1 MTDTLIPI
9 SLIGNYLYCPYSIY
23 LHNVYMETDD
33 SVYKAEHLYKGSAVH
48 RAVDEKRSDNR
59 KDVLQAF
66 PVYSERLGLVGKIDV
81 FNMRTGE
88 LVERK
93 TKVDRI
99 YPRHIYQLWAQM
111 FCLKEMGYTVTSLS
125 LYDYT
130 SNKKH
135 VVELPSSQEEDDF
148 GQFIEKMRAYN
159 PCEDTIDVNEHQC
172 RHCIF
177 TNMCDKTTIENVFT

>member
-33 SVYKAEHLYKGSAVH
+33 SMYKAEHLYKGSAVH

-81 FNMRTGE
+81 FYIRTGE

-93 TKVDRI
+93 TKVEHI

-111 FCLKEMGYTVTSLS
+111 FCLKEMGYNVTILS

-135 VVELPSSQEEDDF
+135 VIELPSTQEEEDF
-148 GQFIEKMRAYN
+148 MQFLKNMRAYN
-159 PCEDTIDVNEHQC
+159 PCEDTIEVNEQQC
-172 RHCIF
+172 RYCIF
-177 TNMCDKTTIENVFT
+177 TNMCDKTETDNVFT

>member
-1 MTDTLIPI
+1 MTDSLIPI

-23 LHNVYMETDD
+23 LHNVYIETDD
-33 SVYKAEHLYKGSAVH
+33 SMYKAEHLYKGSVVH
-48 RAVDEKRSDNR
+48 KTVDEKRADSR
-59 KDVLQAF
+59 KEVLQAF

-81 FNMRTGE
+81 FNVKTGE

-111 FCLKEMGYTVTSLS
+111 FCLREMEYDVTKLS

-130 SNKKH
+130 NNKKYN
-135 VVELPSSQEEDDF
+135 VEIPTEKDYED
-148 GQFIEKMRAYN
+148 FISFIKAMRAYN
-159 PCEDTIDVNEHQC
+159 PSEDVIGVHEQKC
-172 RHCIF
+172 RYCIF
-177 TNMCDKTTIENVFT
+177 TNLCDKTEVDNVYT

>member
-1 MTDTLIPI
+1 MIDTLIPI
-9 SLIGNYLYCPYSIY
+9 SLIGNYLYCPHSIY

-48 RAVDEKRSDNR
+48 RAVDEKRTDNR
-59 KDVLQAF
+59 KEVLQAL
-66 PVYSERLGLVGKIDV
+66 PVYSERLGLVGKIDM
-81 FNMRTGE
+81 FNAKTGE

-111 FCLKEMGYTVTSLS
+111 FCLREMGYNVTKLS

-135 VVELPSSQEEDDF
+135 NVEIPSELEEQDF
-148 GQFIEKMRAYN
+148 VSFLKGMRSYN
-159 PCEDTIDVNEHQC
+159 PSNDEIEVSEQKC
-172 RHCIF
+172 RYCIF
-177 TNMCDKTTIENVFT
+177 TNMCDKTEVDNVCT

>member
-1 MTDTLIPI
+1 MTDFLIPI

-48 RAVDEKRSDNR
+48 RVVDEKRSDNR
-59 KDVLQAF
+59 KEVLQAF
-66 PVYSERLGLVGKIDV
+66 PVYSERLGLVGKIDM
-81 FNMRTGE
+81 FNAKTGE
-88 LVERK
+88 LIERK

-111 FCLKEMGYTVTSLS
+111 FCLQEMGYEVKKLS

-135 VVELPSSQEEDDF
+135 NVEIPSEQEGLNFVSFLNE
-148 GQFIEKMRAYN
+148 MRAYN
-159 PCEDTIDVNEHQC
+159 PSEDKIKVNAQKC
-172 RHCIF
+172 KYCIF
-177 TNMCDKTTIENVFT
+177 TNMCDKTEVDNVYT

>member
-33 SVYKAEHLYKGSAVH
+33 SVYKAEHLYKGSVVH
-48 RAVDEKRSDNR
+48 RAVDEKRMDNR
-59 KDVLQAF
+59 KEVLQAF
-66 PVYSERLGLVGKIDV
+66 PVFSERMGLVGKIDV
-81 FNMRTGE
+81 FNVKTGE

-99 YPRHIYQLWAQM
+99 YPRHIYQLWAQL
-111 FCLKEMGYTVTSLS
+111 FCLREMGYDVTKLS

-130 SNKKH
+130 ANKKH
-135 VVELPSSQEEDDF
+135 DVKIPTVKDEEDF
-148 GQFIEKMRAYN
+148 VSFIKAMRDYN
-159 PCEDTIDVNEHQC
+159 PSEDVVDVHEQKC
-172 RHCIF
+172 RYCIF
-177 TNMCDKTTIENVFT
+177 TNMCDKTEVDNVYT